1 MSNEVL
7 TKIGNKAEWA
17 AGGGGVQV
25 VTFTGESPN
34 ALTSSH
40 TGAEI
45 LEMAE
50 KGLVIAKIVSD
61 PLNSVLPLVTVNNYT
76 GAMFL
81 VASGALLT
89 GLGVDLDGTAVKT
102 YNYVS

>member
-1 MSNEVL
+1 M
-7 TKIGNKAEWA
+7 
-17 AGGGGVQV
+17 

-50 KGLVIAKIVSD
+50 KGLVIAKIVSSQ
-61 PLNSVLPLVTVNNYT
+61 LNGVLPLVTVNTYT

-89 GLGVDLDGTAVKT
+89 GLGVALDSTAVVT